1 MQKVFLAGSSLALFF
16 TNILCFVLHAL
27 IKMSITGLIFLNA
40 GNFLIPLGCAFVTLS
55 IMSVIAFLYVDTAEQ
70 SETQN
75 QE

>member
-1 MQKVFLAGSSLALFF
+1 
-16 TNILCFVLHAL
+16 
-27 IKMSITGLIFLNA
+27 MSITGLIFLNA